1 MASLILNDIEVI
13 KLLPKN
19 KVTVAG
25 AAIVNIDNEGTTTKK
40 VVAASETVVFKN
52 YLVPVILE
60 ITALGDVTI
69 TEAVNTDPDGVSLP
83 VGTPGTNV
91 TAVHYGDGVNVTAV
105 LTLTNIPLTVG
116 TSENLAVGS
125 LIYTLPSGNITIHN
139 SYSQVN
145 LSGVTITN
153 DTPDVGLGTVVGSG
167 AVAVL
172 GGTATFENIQTG
184 TAAPDTNGTDEIAAS
199 AAGLNILTAGAHTV
213 YLNWADGWG
222 ANTDADGLVNGTVV
236 LNYTRNADQQR
247 DKLCH

>member
-1 MASLILNDIEVI
+1 MTSLVINDVQVI

-19 KVTVAG
+19 KVTVSG
-25 AAIVNIDNEGTTTKK
+25 AALVNIDKEGTITKQSI
-40 VVAASETVVFKN
+40 ASSETFIFKN
-52 YLVPVILE
+52 YKIPVVLE

-69 TEAVNTDPDGVSLP
+69 TEAVNTDTDGVSLP
-83 VGTPGTNV
+83 TGTAGTGV
-91 TAVHYGDGVNVTAV
+91 TVAHYGDGVNVTAV

-116 TSENLAVGS
+116 ASENLAVGS
-125 LIYTLPSGNITIHN
+125 LIYTLPSGNITVHN
-139 SYSQVN
+139 SYMQVN

-184 TAAPDTNGTDEIAAS
+184 VAANDTNGTDEIAS
-199 AAGLNILTAGAHTV
+199 STAGLNILTAGAHTV

-222 ANTDADGLVNGTVV
+222 ANTDDSGLVNGTVV
-236 LNYTRNADQQR
+236 LNYTRNAD
-247 DKLCH
+247 

>member
-1 MASLILNDIEVI
+1 MTTLKIYEVHTDVLNPDKKI
-13 KLLPKN
+13 
-19 KVTVAG
+19 TVSG
-25 AAIVNIDNEGTTTKK
+25 AAIVNLSIEGTVTKK
-40 VVAASETVVFKN
+40 IISASESFVFKN
-52 YLVPVILE
+52 YLIPVVME
-60 ITALGDVTI
+60 VTALGDVTI
-69 TEAVNTDPDGVSLP
+69 TEAVNTDSGGESLP

-105 LTLTNIPLTVG
+105 LTLTDIPLTVG
-116 TSENLAVGS
+116 ASENLAVGS
-125 LIYTLPSGNITIHN
+125 LIYTLPAGNITIHN
-139 SYSQVN
+139 SYEQVN
-145 LSGVTITN
+145 LSGVTVTT

-222 ANTDADGLVNGTVV
+222 ANTDADGLVNGTVI
-236 LNYTRNADQQR
+236 LNYTRNAD
-247 DKLCH
+247 

>member
-1 MASLILNDIEVI
+1 MTALILNDVEVI

-19 KVTVAG
+19 KVTVSG
-25 AAIVNIDNEGTTTKK
+25 AAIVNINNEGTVTKQ
-40 VVAASETVVFKN
+40 VIAASESVVFKN
-52 YLVPVILE
+52 YLIPIVLE

-69 TEAVNTDPDGVSLP
+69 TEAVNTDPGGVSLP
-83 VGTPGTNV
+83 VGTAGAGV
-91 TAVHYGDGVNVTAV
+91 TVTHHGDGVNVTAV

-116 TSENLAVGS
+116 TSEDLAVGS

-139 SYSQVN
+139 SYEQVN
-145 LSGVTITN
+145 LSGVTITT
-153 DTPDVGLGTVVGSG
+153 DTPDVGIGTVIGSG

-172 GGTATFENIQTG
+172 GGTAEFENIQTG

-236 LNYTRNADQQR
+236 LNYTRNAA
-247 DKLCH
+247 